1 MINQKLRIIGID
13 PGLSNTGY
21 GILDVNF
28 NDFKAVEGGVIRTK
42 SSDPLEKRLNIIFE
56 NVSQIIEEFSP
67 VEMAIEDLHSRVKFA
82 KTAILMGHARGVI
95 VMAAGRSNLN
105 VIDYQPTKAKNL
117 VSGFGRASKDQIKQ
131 AVSMHL
137 GDIQVTKNEHVAD
150 AFSIALCHAMVRN
163 SLQRSK

>member
-1 MINQKLRIIGID
+1 MKNQKLRIIVID

-21 GILDVNF
+21 GILDVYF
-28 NDFKAVEGGVIRTK
+28 NDFNAVEGGVIRTK
-42 SSDPLEKRLNIIFE
+42 SSDPMEKRLYIIFE
-56 NVSQIIEEFSP
+56 NISEIIEEFSP
-67 VEMAIEDLHSRVKFA
+67 SEMAIEDLHSRVKFA
-82 KTAILMGHARGVI
+82 KTAILMGHARGVV
-95 VMAAGRSNLN
+95 VMAAGKSNIK

-117 VSGFGRASKDQIKQ
+117 VSGFGRASKEQIKH

-163 SLQRSK
+163 SLERSK

>member
-28 NDFKAVEGGVIRTK
+28 NHFKAVEGGVIRTK
-42 SSDPLEKRLNIIFE
+42 SSDPIEKRLHIIFE
-56 NVSQIIEEFSP
+56 NISQIIEEFSP

-95 VMAAGRSNLN
+95 VMAAGRSNIN
-105 VIDYQPTKAKNL
+105 VIEKII
-117 VSGFGRASKDQIKQ
+117 VSANGWS
-131 AVSMHL
+131 
-137 GDIQVTKNEHVAD
+137 
-150 AFSIALCHAMVRN
+150 FSRVD
-163 SLQRSK
+163 K